1 MKVFFY
7 KTLFIAVV
15 VFILFRVLIGSLV
28 NDIETKIENFQSKE
42 NIELIKDKARDE
54 MRNAIEKEDYI
65 NDEDALLIK
74 KFIEKSNIKK
84 ERKIW
89 A

>member
-74 KFIEKSNIKK
+74 KFIEKIKQ
-84 ERKIW
+84 EIR
-89 A
+89 

>member
-7 KTLFIAVV
+7 KTLFIALV

-74 KFIEKSNIKK
+74 KFIEKIKQEIK
-84 ERKIW
+84 
-89 A
+89 

>member
-74 KFIEKSNIKK
+74 KFIEKIKQEIK
-84 ERKIW
+84 
-89 A
+89 

>member
-7 KTLFIAVV
+7 KTLFIALV
-15 VFILFRVLIGSLV
+15 VFILFRVLIGSFV

-54 MRNAIEKEDYI
+54 MRNAIEKKDYI

-74 KFIEKSNIKK
+74 KFIEKIKQEIK
-84 ERKIW
+84 
-89 A
+89 

>member
-7 KTLFIAVV
+7 KTLFVALV

-74 KFIEKSNIKK
+74 KFIEKIKQEIK
-84 ERKIW
+84 
-89 A
+89 